1 MIILDCEQGS
11 DLWFK
16 NKIGVPS
23 ASRYKEIVTSAGE
36 PSKSRLGYMYELATQ
51 RITGVFKEGFKSQ
64 AMQDG
69 NDKEALSRW
78 RYAMENE
85 VIVDQVGF
93 CTSDCGRWGCSPDG
107 LIGDDGL
114 LELKNPEGKMQ
125 LKRLETNPTLV
136 SMGYFQQVQGQLF
149 VMERNWND
157 FVSCHTGLQLYTIR
171 SEPDHEFL
179 LKLESRLVEF
189 CDELDALCKKWGT
202 SGLTN
207 DAR

>member
-1 MIILDCEQGS
+1 
-11 DLWFK
+11 
-16 NKIGVPS
+16 
-23 ASRYKEIVTSAGE
+23 
-36 PSKSRLGYMYELATQ
+36 MYELATQ

-64 AMQDG
+64 SMQDG
-69 NDKEALSRW
+69 NDREALSRW

-85 VIVDQVGF
+85 VIVEQVGF
-93 CTSDCGRWGCSPDG
+93 CTSNCGRWGCSPDG

-114 LELKNPEGKMQ
+114 LELKNPEGKTQ
-125 LKRLETNPTLV
+125 LKRLEKNESLV
-136 SMGYFQQVQGQLF
+136 SMGYFQQCQGQLF

-171 SEPDHEFL
+171 TEPDHEFL

-202 SGLTN
+202 
-207 DAR
+207 AA

>member
-1 MIILDCEQGS
+1 
-11 DLWFK
+11 
-16 NKIGVPS
+16 
-23 ASRYKEIVTSAGE
+23 
-36 PSKSRLGYMYELATQ
+36 MYELATQ

-179 LKLESRLVEF
+179 LKLESRLIEF
-189 CDELDALCKKWGT
+189 CDELDELCKKWGAGT
-202 SGLTN
+202 
-207 DAR
+207 